1 MEVSMLK
8 KLLLGVA
15 FIGVASPSFAQSVP
29 SIAVGVSNIP
39 SNIACRTK
47 VRSKYYEFGGTNMT
61 ESVSSNSQGSTINN
75 LRSFVWCRETQA
87 FIVVAGNDYTAASE
101 IRDELLKLF

>member
-1 MEVSMLK
+1 MLK

-15 FIGVASPSFAQSVP
+15 VLGFASPSFAQTVP
-29 SIAVGVSNIP
+29 NISVGVSNI
-39 SNIACRTK
+39 SSTIACRTK

-61 ESVSSNSQGSTINN
+61 ESSSSNSQGATINN
-75 LRSFVWCRETQA
+75 LRAFVWCRDTQA